1 MAACSQAARPAGQ
14 AVHLTVD
21 AAHPG
26 ATVPASFLGLAF
38 EYDDILRYAG
48 GGAPD
53 PAVVRLLRNV
63 LPPGS
68 GPPVLRLGGNST
80 DESWWNPDGRP
91 APPGI
96 SYAVDRAWLQAVGGT
111 ASALGARLILGVNLG
126 LDDPGAGASWAVAA
140 SAGLGSGLAAFE
152 IGNEPDLYP
161 GHAYGAGR
169 TVRPPGYGF
178 GQYEAEYRAYA
189 AALRQALGPGVPLA
203 GPAALTPA
211 WMAGLPGFLQ
221 RESPASVTY
230 HQYPLSACGVKP
242 GQAGYPTIGELLS
255 DRSTHRLATEVVPF
269 VREAAAA
276 GRGLRVDEV
285 NSAICHGARGVSDTF
300 ASALWV
306 ADLLFEYAAIG
317 VAGVNVQTVSWA
329 AYTPFVPG
337 PRPVVE
343 PEYYG
348 LWLAAQALPAGARLV
363 PVRGA
368 GGDVEAWATLDG
380 RGTLRLV
387 LLHRGSGGPAGV
399 DVQLPGRGPARV
411 ARLQAPSLDARTGVS
426 LGGATFDGSGDG
438 RPRGTAGGERVDQA
452 GGTYRLRLP
461 AASGALVTLGA

>member
-1 MAACSQAARPAGQ
+1 MDAG
-14 AVHLTVD
+14 
-21 AAHPG
+21 HPG

-38 EYDDILRYAG
+38 EYDDILRYT

-53 PAVVRLLRNV
+53 PRVVQLVGALQV
-63 LPPGS
+63 AGA
-68 GPPVLRLGGNST
+68 GPPVIRVGGNST
-80 DESWWNPDGRP
+80 DESWWNPDHGP

-96 SYAVDRAWLQAVGGT
+96 SYDVDLPWLQGVAGT
-111 ASALGARLILGVNLG
+111 ASALGARLVLGVNLG
-126 LDDPGAGASWAVAA
+126 LDDPGAAATWAVAA
-140 SAGLGSGLAAFE
+140 RADLGSGIGAFE

-161 GHAYGAGR
+161 GHAYGQGR

-189 AALRQALGPGVPLA
+189 AALRQALGPSVPLA

-211 WMAGLPGFLQ
+211 WMGDLPGFLQ
-221 RESPASVTY
+221 RESPALVTY
-230 HQYPLSACGVKP
+230 HQYPLSACGTKP
-242 GQAGYPTIGELLS
+242 GQAGYPTIAELLS
-255 DRSTHRLATEVVPF
+255 DRATHRLAAEVGPF

-306 ADLLFEYAAIG
+306 ADLLFEYAAAG

-348 LWLAAQALPAGARLV
+348 LWLAAQALPAGARLL
-363 PVRGA
+363 PLHGA
-368 GGDVEAWATLDG
+368 GGAVKAWATLDG
-380 RGTLRLV
+380 AGSLRV
-387 LLHRGSGGPAGV
+387 VALHRGVGGPADLDLHV
-399 DVQLPGRGPARV
+399 PGRGPAHI
-411 ARLQAPSLDARTGVS
+411 ARLRAPSLDARTGVS
-426 LGGATFDGSGDG
+426 LGGSTFDGSTDG
-438 RPRGTAGGERVDQA
+438 RPRGDAGSERVDPA
-452 GGTYRLRLP
+452 GGTYRLSVPP
-461 AASGALVTLGA
+461 ASAALLTLGA